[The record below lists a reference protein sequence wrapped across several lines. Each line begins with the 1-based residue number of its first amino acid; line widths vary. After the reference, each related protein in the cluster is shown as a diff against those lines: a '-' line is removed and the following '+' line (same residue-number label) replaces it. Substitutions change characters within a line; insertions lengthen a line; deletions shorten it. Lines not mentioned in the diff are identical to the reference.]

1 MKRYEIV
8 LPEDYIKAHYIRY
21 KKFHETKS
29 FQNSL
34 LFSQSNIYTN
44 RSQNTLSTF
53 YFNGD
58 ERITNKPLGLFSLV
72 SF

>member
-1 MKRYEIV
+1 MKRHGIV
-8 LPEDYIKAHYIRY
+8 LPTDFIKAHYIH
-21 KKFHETKS
+21 FKS
-29 FQNSL
+29 FVTQKSFHFGL
-34 LFSQSNIYTN
+34 LNSQSNIYTN